1 MSVKNMTELPVK
13 RDLDPD
19 KIMVVILKK
28 KPSKI
33 RFLSC

>member
-28 KPSKI
+28 KKKTV
-33 RFLSC
+33 R